1 VSGALPSER
10 LAVPLGLARSSR
22 LYPALPRWAKLGRP
36 FHGLSVE
43 ILWCF
48 VVCILSLAAPALAA
62 DHRNLPAGSECLS
75 CHAERTKGQSVHFD
89 FAHACTV
96 CHVVSIADGKT
107 SIMLVLPKD
116 KICYSCHEKAAM
128 DEIPYMKGECLS
140 CHDPHNS
147 QRTYLLRPNVP
158 LPTEKPKP

>member
-1 VSGALPSER
+1 MSGALPSER

-62 DHRNLPAGSECLS
+62 DHPIFGYDHSGDRFVDVGKPE
-75 CHAERTKGQSVHFD
+75 
-89 FAHACTV
+89 
-96 CHVVSIADGKT
+96 SIAT
-107 SIMLVLPKD
+107 AESIFP
-116 KICYSCHEKAAM
+116 
-128 DEIPYMKGECLS
+128 
-140 CHDPHNS
+140 
-147 QRTYLLRPNVP
+147 
-158 LPTEKPKP
+158 

>member
-1 VSGALPSER
+1 MSCALPSKR

-43 ILWCF
+43 ILRCF

-62 DHRNLPAGSECLS
+62 DHPNVPAGSECLS
-75 CHAERTKGQSVHFD
+75 CHGEKAKGQSVHFD

-96 CHVVSIADGKT
+96 CHVVNVADDKT
-107 SIMLVLPKD
+107 SITLALPKEM
-116 KICYSCHEKAAM
+116 ICYSCHEKAAM
-128 DEIPYMKGECLS
+128 DPMPYMKGECVS

-147 QRTYLLRPNVP
+147 ARPHLLRANVP
-158 LPTEKPKP
+158 MRAHTRKP